1 MEDGILV
8 AAKNVTRSHALE
20 TLILV
25 RFNKGSSKQKRAT
38 RIQPLPVNESY
49 R

>member
-8 AAKNVTRSHALE
+8 AAKKNARLSNALE
-20 TLILV
+20 TLILKG
-25 RFNKGSSKQKRAT
+25 FNKGLSKQKRAA

-49 R
+49 